1 MLYEIALIFI
11 SMLAA
16 VGISELMLYFFG
28 RAFAKGMSG
37 RFCILVEDLQK
48 EEAEAAIRQLESLL
62 SLSVL
67 DGTICEIRLGKG
79 VEVSEEAVERLRR
92 EYGNIKQLTIDN

>member
-28 RAFAKGMSG
+28 RVFARGLSH
-37 RFCILVEDLQK
+37 RFCILVEDLR
-48 EEAEAAIRQLESLL
+48 EDEAEAVIRQLESLI

-67 DGTICEIRLGKG
+67 DGTICEIRLGKN
-79 VEVSEEAVERLRR
+79 VEASSEAVERLQR
-92 EYGNIKQLTIDN
+92 EYGNIKK

>member
-16 VGISELMLYFFG
+16 VGISELLLYFFG
-28 RAFAKGMSG
+28 RAYAKRLSHS
-37 RFCILVEDLQK
+37 FCILVENLK
-48 EEAEAAIRQLESLL
+48 EEDTEAVLRQLESLL
-62 SLSVL
+62 SLSAL

-79 VEVSEEAVERLRR
+79 VTASEEVLERLQR
-92 EYGNIKQLTIDN
+92 EYGNIRRLSIDE